1 VYICHGG
8 SINSFIH
15 IPAIAHELGLPSR
28 RDFDRITRRR
38 IICCHIHPMAVWL
51 DDWKLLAGI
60 AAVMKVIAAVAF
72 GCAHCHGRTLGEE
85 LAEEEV
91 N

>member
-1 VYICHGG
+1 
-8 SINSFIH
+8 
-15 IPAIAHELGLPSR
+15 
-28 RDFDRITRRR
+28 
-38 IICCHIHPMAVWL
+38 MAVWL